1 MDTDGPYRLGMLMAV
16 CHSRSADGWSEVAD
30 LDQLSELRAMAG
42 NLLWAEADAK
52 DLTSADIKT
61 VAEEFGLHSLA
72 VEDAVSF
79 RQRPKIEAYGD
90 HLFLVIHQLDQ
101 VDGQFEAVQLA
112 CFIGDRYI
120 VTIHHGGQRTISETK
135 KRWAEGDVS
144 GSEGPAQ
151 LIHTLLDVVVDEYQ
165 RHADDLEAEVEELE
179 ELILMSPTAPIQR
192 QLYSVKQR
200 VARLRRYALPATRV
214 LEGFLVLGNG
224 RRVLPDID
232 EPHFRDIKDH
242 TMRIADQI
250 KNVDDLS
257 QAVLDLARAEQA
269 AALNENSRKLSAW
282 AAIFAVA
289 TLIAGIYGMNFRLVP
304 RENSLF
310 GFWFAIALMAVVCG
324 ALYGYFKRK
333 HWL

>member
-1 MDTDGPYRLGMLMAV
+1 M
-16 CHSRSADGWSEVAD
+16 S
-30 LDQLSELRAMAG
+30 G

-52 DLTSADIKT
+52 DLTAEDIET
-61 VAEEFGLHSLA
+61 VAEEFGLHPLA

-79 RQRPKIEAYGD
+79 RQRPKIETYGD
-90 HLFLVIHQLDQ
+90 HLFLVIHQLDL
-101 VDGQFEAVQLA
+101 VEGQFEAAQLA

-120 VTIHHGGQRTISETK
+120 VTIHHGGQRTIAETK
-135 KRWAEGDVS
+135 KRWADGDIA

-179 ELILMSPTAPIQR
+179 EVILMSPTAPIQR

-200 VARLRRYALPATRV
+200 IARLRRYALPVTRV
-214 LEGFLVLGNG
+214 LGGFLALDHGS
-224 RRVLPDID
+224 VLPDIE

-257 QAVLDLARAEQA
+257 QAVLDLARSEQA

-304 RENSLF
+304 EENSLF
-310 GFWFAIALMAVVCG
+310 GFWFAISLMALVCG